1 MSNINKL
8 NFLPVKSSSISPKG
22 IPEALQQRLSLYQV
36 FVNLYDH
43 QGSLLEQIL
52 KLENLSTS
60 SLNVAQ
66 SHYIQAVVDG
76 ETIYV
81 TTNLLDGKSKSLRQS
96 QNIWTIGRDRNSG
109 IHINSKYVSRRH
121 AAIQYIKQGFYLA
134 DFKSTNGTFIN
145 GEQIYH
151 PTKLEEGDI
160 IRVGN
165 ITFSFFINRSCS
177 VLPTVAVELLMQ
189 LLPKAGDYKARN
201 DKTETLHSDSKIK
214 TKTRKLDDSEYI
226 QEETECDRIAR
237 MKTLEEQLSQE
248 WKSEI
253 LDCFYSNQLKI

>member
-22 IPEALQQRLSLYQV
+22 IPEELQQRLSLYQV
-36 FVNLYDH
+36 FVKLYDH
-43 QGSLLEQIL
+43 HGSLLEQIL

-121 AAIQYIKQGFYLA
+121 AAIQYIKQGF
-134 DFKSTNGTFIN
+134 F
-145 GEQIYH
+145 
-151 PTKLEEGDI
+151 
-160 IRVGN
+160 
-165 ITFSFFINRSCS
+165 
-177 VLPTVAVELLMQ
+177 
-189 LLPKAGDYKARN
+189 
-201 DKTETLHSDSKIK
+201 
-214 TKTRKLDDSEYI
+214 
-226 QEETECDRIAR
+226 
-237 MKTLEEQLSQE
+237 
-248 WKSEI
+248 
-253 LDCFYSNQLKI
+253 